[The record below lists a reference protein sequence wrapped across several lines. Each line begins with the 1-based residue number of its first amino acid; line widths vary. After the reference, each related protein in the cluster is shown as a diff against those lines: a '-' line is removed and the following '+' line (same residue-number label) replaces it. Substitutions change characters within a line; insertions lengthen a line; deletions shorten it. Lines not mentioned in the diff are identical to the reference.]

1 LAQSVVIA
9 ETQGRRQT
17 FRRSQLEVYFE
28 ESPQSAH
35 RRSVAVGRGQ
45 QNAEVRSRK
54 IVGEEARTH
63 HDQKYYFGRE
73 VGRNAKTRTGIDQL
87 YRGEGLPEGQLGA
100 HLAKL
105 KRQR

>member
-63 HDQKYYFGRE
+63 HDQNITL
-73 VGRNAKTRTGIDQL
+73 V
-87 YRGEGLPEGQLGA
+87 
-100 HLAKL
+100 AKL
-105 KRQR
+105 VVTQRLEPVSINSTVVKDFRKVNWVLILRS